1 MGWRA
6 IPCCY
11 VYALLLIWLRLDVTH
26 VNRLQVPLLVRSLCS
41 FFCSLISCILRN
53 LALLRNLFVLIP
65 ITYACHCTC
74 MLVWFLLITVSSLVA
89 IWSFILAQQ
98 FIKDTDLALVHTFAQ
113 IGGRVITCCYVYAL
127 LFKSLRLGLT
137 HVIRQQGVGPEW

>member
-1 MGWRA
+1 M
-6 IPCCY
+6 
-11 VYALLLIWLRLDVTH
+11 
-26 VNRLQVPLLVRSLCS
+26 
-41 FFCSLISCILRN
+41 
-53 LALLRNLFVLIP
+53 LIP

-89 IWSFILAQQ
+89 IWSFILAQL

-137 HVIRQQGVGPEW
+137 HVIRPQGVGPVW